1 MLSDILNLGSLGH
14 HFPSMHQYTNTS
26 QPSVTSLQQNLS
38 NATSGS
44 YSTLNK
50 IHNIPSPS
58 NILGSTMTP
67 LSTQEL
73 LKLNQN
79 ILSQFATSN
88 LSSLYSTMPTANVG
102 PNQQQSNSFMYVN
115 QNAPGFNNVKPVPTE
130 SGANASTGITS
141 KSTHMGLQMNQIDK
155 QTNKSNR
162 QSVNPSEQSLNK
174 TDKSDLDYNQEGQ
187 SIMHEPTQFIKPLSQ
202 VGTLTT
208 MDTDGKVK
216 VIVPVNPNEQLEV
229 SKLANRKS
237 ASFAELSGSAS
248 NDGSSRNVSILKE
261 SKEKKSSI
269 PSLVTLKVTDES
281 GTVTRRLPA
290 TPSFI
295 TRSTSEKVP
304 NRSQI
309 MSQVQRTQWARHTTK

>member
-14 HFPSMHQYTNTS
+14 HYPSMHQFTNTS
-26 QPSVTSLQQNLS
+26 QPSVTSLQQNLN

-44 YSTLNK
+44 YSALNQ
-50 IHNIPSPS
+50 IQNIPSPS
-58 NILGSTMTP
+58 NILGSSIAP

-79 ILSQFATSN
+79 ILSQFTSSN
-88 LSSLYSTMPTANVG
+88 LSSLYSTMSTVG
-102 PNQQQSNSFMYVN
+102 SNQQQSNSFMYAN
-115 QNAPGFNNVKPVPTE
+115 QNAPGFNNVKPMPTE
-130 SGANASTGITS
+130 GGSNTSTGITS
-141 KSTHMGLQMNQIDK
+141 RTTHMGLQMNQNDK
-155 QTNKSNR
+155 QTNNSNR
-162 QSVNPSEQSLNK
+162 QSVNPSEHSMHKNVK
-174 TDKSDLDYNQEGQ
+174 GDLDYNQEGQ
-187 SIMHEPTQFIKPLSQ
+187 SILHEPTQFIKPLSQ

-237 ASFAELSGSAS
+237 ASFLELSGSAS

-269 PSLVTLKVTDES
+269 PSLVTLKVTDEC

>member
-26 QPSVTSLQQNLS
+26 QPSVTSLQQNL
-38 NATSGS
+38 NNTTSGS
-44 YSTLNK
+44 YSTLNQ

-58 NILGSTMTP
+58 NILGSSIAP

-73 LKLNQN
+73 LKLNQS
-79 ILSQFATSN
+79 ILSQFTSSN
-88 LSSLYSTMPTANVG
+88 LSSLYSTMSSANVG
-102 PNQQQSNSFMYVN
+102 SNQQQSNSFMYAN

-130 SGANASTGITS
+130 GGSNTSTGITS
-141 KSTHMGLQMNQIDK
+141 KTTHMGLQMNQNDK
-155 QTNKSNR
+155 QSNNSNR
-162 QSVNPSEQSLNK
+162 QSINPSEHSIHKNV
-174 TDKSDLDYNQEGQ
+174 KSDLDYNQEGQ
-187 SIMHEPTQFIKPLSQ
+187 SILHEPTQFIKPLSQ

-237 ASFAELSGSAS
+237 ASFLELSSSAS
-248 NDGSSRNVSILKE
+248 NEGSSRNVSILKE

-269 PSLVTLKVTDES
+269 PSLVTLKVTDEC

>member
-1 MLSDILNLGSLGH
+1 M
-14 HFPSMHQYTNTS
+14 
-26 QPSVTSLQQNLS
+26 TSLQQNLNS
-38 NATSGS
+38 TTSGS

-50 IHNIPSPS
+50 IQNIPSPS
-58 NILGSTMTP
+58 NILGSTIVP

-73 LKLNQN
+73 LKLNQSF
-79 ILSQFATSN
+79 LSQFTGSN
-88 LSSLYSTMPTANVG
+88 VSSLYPTIPTANVG
-102 PNQQQSNSFMYVN
+102 SNQQQSNTFMYVN
-115 QNAPGFNNVKPVPTE
+115 QNAPGFSNVMPMSTE
-130 SGANASTGITS
+130 GVTYTSSGITS
-141 KSTHMGLQMNQIDK
+141 KATSLQLSQNEMQSSSLNRKSTHPNEHSSSKNEKG
-155 QTNKSNR
+155 
-162 QSVNPSEQSLNK
+162 
-174 TDKSDLDYNQEGQ
+174 DLDYNQDTH
-187 SIMHEPTQFIKPLSQ
+187 STMHEPVQFIKPLSQ

-208 MDTDGKVK
+208 MDSDGKVK

-237 ASFAELSGSAS
+237 TSFLELSGSA
-248 NDGSSRNVSILKE
+248 NIDGSSKNVSILKE